1 MDYLDKIK
9 LKKMK
14 NLNEISATFVVYT
27 TKSGSVRD
35 NFDGDT
41 YINQHSASLHVD

>member
-1 MDYLDKIK
+1 MDYSGDMR

-14 NLNEISATFVVYT
+14 NVNEISATFVVYT
-27 TKSGSVRD
+27 TKIGSVRD

-41 YINQHSASLHVD
+41 HISSNFGG